1 MKLKTCAQIKYR
13 VEFYTCFRRNTKR
26 MHSIEK
32 SDGFRETMAFDRDLD
47 CFDLVEMG
55 ERW

>member
-1 MKLKTCAQIKYR
+1 
-13 VEFYTCFRRNTKR
+13 
-26 MHSIEK
+26 MHSIEE
-32 SDGFRETMAFDRDLD
+32 SDGFRETMAFDRDLN